1 MWIKTRDDTN
11 RVEYWYLDYEKGTVS
26 RSDQKPKYVNVKKLD
41 SSIEKFL
48 KNKEVKILEIN
59 KNEIKFKT
67 D

>member
-26 RSDQKPKYVNVKKLD
+26 RSDQKPKYVNVKKWD

-48 KNKEVKILEIN
+48 KNKEVKILEFN
-59 KNEIKFKT
+59 ENEIKFKT